1 VSDDQQ
7 PPPKGSAARRARRI
21 GGRPAPVPG
30 TRPAPEGPRP
40 RPADAPV
47 TTSVSPPVR
56 LDKTDRPTAAPAAGP
71 VRSLPLAWFPAAVL
85 GIAALLLLGI
95 LVWFSHGGY
104 WDKPGGSSSS
114 QPSTTDQERVLAA
127 AKKCFA
133 TLNTYDYRKLDDAQA
148 AGLACT
154 TGSFTSDYEAAFQ
167 AQIQKYAPAAHAVQ
181 TAQVN
186 KAGISQVS
194 PTGEQWVVLIYGQ
207 LQTSNVST
215 EKSGSPR
222 VSPVGGVLTMD
233 CVGGSGTD
241 CAGGKW
247 LVGKVDVDT
256 GTGLGG

>member
-1 VSDDQQ
+1 
-7 PPPKGSAARRARRI
+7 
-21 GGRPAPVPG
+21 VP
-30 TRPAPEGPRP
+30 TR
-40 RPADAPV
+40 
-47 TTSVSPPVR
+47 VR
-56 LDKTDRPTAAPAAGP
+56 LDKRAGATAPPRAGGAGT

-104 WDKPGGSSSS
+104 WGKAGGTSTS
-114 QPSTTDQERVLAA
+114 QPSTTDQQRVLAA
-127 AKKCFA
+127 AKTCFS
-133 TLNTYDYRKLDDAQA
+133 TLNTYDYRKLDDAQT

-154 TGSFTSDYEAAFQ
+154 TGTFTNDYRQAFD

-181 TAQVN
+181 SAQVN
-186 KAGISQVS
+186 KAGISEIS
-194 PTGEQWVVLIYGQ
+194 PSGAQWVVLIYGQ
-207 LQTSNVST
+207 LQTTNT
-215 EKSGSPR
+215 TTAKDGSPR